1 MRYGTNTMSTYQFMK
16 IHQHHF
22 HLQPYLDPAV
32 VGMSMILD
40 KYLPFD
46 FSGIKLFKAWLASF
60 QMFSGKTLS
69 FKLILRNVCLYKQPN
84 M

>member
-1 MRYGTNTMSTYQFMK
+1 MSTYQFMK

-46 FSGIKLFKAWLASF
+46 FSGIKLFKACFSNSF
-60 QMFSGKTLS
+60 CEMSVCINNQM
-69 FKLILRNVCLYKQPN
+69 
-84 M
+84 